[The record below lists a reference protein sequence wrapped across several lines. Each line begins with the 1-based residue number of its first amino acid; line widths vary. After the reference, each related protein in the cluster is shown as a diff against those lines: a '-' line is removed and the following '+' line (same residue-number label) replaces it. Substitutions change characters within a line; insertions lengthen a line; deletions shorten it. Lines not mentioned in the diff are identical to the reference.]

1 MGYNDDNE
9 DLVAINQ
16 LLQTGSNIYKT
27 AMNVDYN
34 QKKLEATNNMA
45 NANLLAQM
53 ETNKT
58 IGDAKV
64 QKEFIE
70 KELLNANQDIENLKT
85 KMSYYDTNYMD
96 WFDLDDKDKSIF
108 GKEALDEI
116 GVRYGENL
124 SFSANIA
131 DDAETQLK
139 NNKSLLELQYQI
151 RDRLQQKYNDILSL
165 QDDYLKVRDDGV
177 YKGIREI
184 SEQKTYIA
192 ENPELFAIGSK

>member
-139 NNKSLLELQYQI
+139 NNKSLLELQNKLLHL
-151 RDRLQQKYNDILSL
+151 RNILDL
-165 QDDYLKVRDDGV
+165 YRCFYL
-177 YKGIREI
+177 ILM
-184 SEQKTYIA
+184 
-192 ENPELFAIGSK
+192 N

>member
-70 KELLNANQDIENLKT
+70 K
-85 KMSYYDTNYMD
+85 NY
-96 WFDLDDKDKSIF
+96 
-108 GKEALDEI
+108 
-116 GVRYGENL
+116 
-124 SFSANIA
+124 
-131 DDAETQLK
+131 
-139 NNKSLLELQYQI
+139 
-151 RDRLQQKYNDILSL
+151 
-165 QDDYLKVRDDGV
+165 
-177 YKGIREI
+177 
-184 SEQKTYIA
+184 
-192 ENPELFAIGSK
+192 